1 MRSWLKQWDSLP
13 IVSTLLLDK
22 MPRLFSGLG
31 LLAILLVS
39 CSVSATPT
47 PAATE
52 ISTPL
57 PTMSPTPPPSPFII
71 LAYATEGI
79 VADIIPYDKLT
90 HINYAFLTPKDDGT
104 FNPIN
109 NSWKLKQIV
118 AVGHSKNVKVL
129 ISVGG
134 WGWDKQFETMAASSE
149 SRRAFAQNLR
159 AFVDEYQLDGADID
173 WEYPDAGES
182 SEHFLSLIQELRA
195 ALPDKLLTTAVVSYG
210 DNALGIHP
218 ESFELFDFVNV
229 MTYDGPDHGTMEQF
243 EKGLAYWTERGLP
256 KEKIVM
262 GMPFYAHV
270 KDSSAEGVTFAKLV
284 QADPAAAQVDEF
296 DYYGMTEVYNGIP
309 TVQAK
314 TRRAMEQA
322 SGVMFWALDHD
333 TQGDLSLVNAIY
345 QTAHSTP

>member
-1 MRSWLKQWDSLP
+1 ML
-13 IVSTLLLDK
+13 
-22 MPRLFSGLG
+22 RLSSGLCW
-31 LLAILLVS
+31 LAILLVS
-39 CSVSATPT
+39 CSTSAIATSVPTELPT
-47 PAATE
+47 PVPTM
-52 ISTPL
+52 TPVPL
-57 PTMSPTPPPSPFII
+57 PSQFII

-79 VADIIPYDKLT
+79 VAEVIPYDKLT
-90 HINYAFLTPKDDGT
+90 HINYAFLTPQADGT

-109 NSWKLKQIV
+109 NGWKLKQIV
-118 AVGHSKNVKVL
+118 ATGRTKNVKVL

-134 WGWDKQFETMAASSE
+134 WGWDKQFEMLAASPS
-149 SRRAFAQNLR
+149 SRSGFVRNLK

-182 SEHFLSLIQELRA
+182 SQNFFSLIKELRA
-195 ALPDKLLTTAVVSYG
+195 AMPDKLLTTAVVAYG

-229 MTYDGPDHGTMEQF
+229 MTYDGPDHGTLEQF
-243 EKGLAYWTERGLP
+243 EKGLAYWSERGLP

-262 GMPFYAHV
+262 GMPFYARV
-270 KDSSAEGVTFAKLV
+270 KDSSSEGVAFAKLV
-284 QADPAAAQVDEF
+284 EADPAAAQVNEF

-314 TRRAMEQA
+314 TQIAMEKA

-333 TQGDLSLVNAIY
+333 AQGEFSLVNAIY
-345 QTAHSTP
+345 QTVHSKP